1 MMDKEKDI
9 FELISE
15 ICESDN
21 INDAEWVKDK
31 LKEVS
36 NEKSKEPPPP
46 KTERSLLKLP

>member
-31 LKEVS
+31 LK
-36 NEKSKEPPPP
+36 KEPPPP
-46 KTERSLLKLP
+46 KPQRTLLKLP

>member
-21 INDAEWVKDK
+21 INDAEWVKAH
-31 LKEVS
+31 LK
-36 NEKSKEPPPP
+36 KEPPPP
-46 KTERSLLKLP
+46 NPQRNLLKLP

>member
-1 MMDKEKDI
+1 MKDI

-15 ICESDN
+15 ICGSDN

-36 NEKSKEPPPP
+36 NEKSKEATP
-46 KTERSLLKLP
+46 KT

>member
-21 INDAEWVKDK
+21 INDGSRIV
-31 LKEVS
+31 LKKYRMK
-36 NEKSKEPPPP
+36 NQKSPHP
-46 KTERSLLKLP
+46 LKLSAL

>member
-1 MMDKEKDI
+1 MNKINEKNI

-15 ICESDN
+15 ICKSDN

-36 NEKSKEPPPP
+36 NEKSKEPTP
-46 KTERSLLKLP
+46 KT